1 MRTLPFGAASVHH
14 FLRVSS
20 FVHAGELHTG
30 LCWGAYFD
38 DFPIMCNVANKRS
51 TMSTALGI
59 FELLG
64 FKYNDEK
71 LDPFDKVAT
80 MLGVELD
87 LREIGKSLIKVQNK
101 PSRVA
106 EVSECLNKIL
116 DSGVIESEFPSFIFG
131 KLRGSTAMGQNW

>member
-38 DFPIMCNVANKRS
+38 DFPIMCHVANKRS

-64 FKYNDEK
+64 LKYNDEK

-87 LREIGKSLIKVQNK
+87 LREIGKGLIKVQNK

>member
-1 MRTLPFGAASVHH
+1 MRTLPFGAAASVHH

-20 FVHAGELHTG
+20 FVHAVGLHAG

-38 DFPIMCNVANKRS
+38 DFPIMCNVAIKRS

-87 LREIGKSLIKVQNK
+87 VREIGKGLIKVQNK

-106 EVSECLNKIL
+106 EVSE
-116 DSGVIESEFPSFIFG
+116 SGVIESEFLPSYLGGLQFAEAQLWAELVG
-131 KLRGSTAMGQNW
+131 

>member
-51 TMSTALGI
+51 TMSTALDI

-64 FKYNDEK
+64 LKYNDEK